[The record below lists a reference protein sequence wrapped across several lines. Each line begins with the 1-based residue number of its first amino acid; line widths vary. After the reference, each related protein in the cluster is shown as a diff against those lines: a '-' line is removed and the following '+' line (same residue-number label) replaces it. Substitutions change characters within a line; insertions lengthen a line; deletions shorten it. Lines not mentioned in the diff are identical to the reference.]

1 MVFLDYLNVNV
12 GNFFVTILY
21 KVLMVSAIQVNTLD
35 VIRGVIQLIVFIS
48 VPTMFD
54 YYSKD
59 MDWPLNWLMYILVP
73 IILYAVSFLLT
84 LWKYFEKCLNQKKS
98 FKNIMKYAATT
109 PICALVLS
117 FLIKGNSL
125 IYLAF
130 VRYDDIGDKFGMPM
144 LNSIPK
150 GLIMI
155 PGFILGHVISF
166 LVNTFTMKC

>member
-1 MVFLDYLNVNV
+1 MVL
-12 GNFFVTILY
+12 
-21 KVLMVSAIQVNTLD
+21 AIQVNTLD
-35 VIRGVIQLIVFIS
+35 IIRGIIQFIVFIS
-48 VPTMFD
+48 VPTMMD

-84 LWKYFEKCLNQKKS
+84 LWKYFEKCMNQKKS
-98 FKNIMKYAATT
+98 FNFKDIMKYAATT

-130 VRYDDIGDKFGMPM
+130 VRYDDIGDKLGISM

-155 PGFILGHVISF
+155 PGCF
-166 LVNTFTMKC
+166 LFHSQYSKIHFVLHL